1 MARASSKRNLEYLTD
16 LIGDL
21 FAVKPAPPKQLA
33 LPAPPKQLALPAP
46 GPGLPKFAVKPRGG
60 QFWADKNI
68 GAMRQSDLGVKIAK
82 LPDTDTW
89 AVRGEDGRL
98 KLFGNEDEARTYVNR
113 VVSEANPNISP
124 ENAVRR
130 IADDALRLAPD
141 ADGPLSQLKN
151 WFNKTAPKYIKSDFG
166 TPDDPM
172 RALAESGSLHVGLSP
187 DEWSEAAKQ
196 VLKQQ
201 TIGDVIGLNHL
212 YVPKGAF
219 PGAGDDYRANVLLN
233 MPWLEKAPVTDKLY
247 GIANTRI
254 LQDQMGMSHL
264 LDEMKNALDPRS
276 GLPPELLLRP
286 ESLSRMSLPAAAE
299 RVNRI
304 NQFRVKEMERAALG
318 NLDSPAVQTFKEYP
332 ENNPTGLRW
341 VELRAPEMTD
351 DLLSE
356 HDRELLAKAAAEGRE
371 IPAAHMDM
379 VRKARGEAALQD
391 ALKYEG
397 DTMGHCVGGYCDYVM
412 AGHSRIFSLRDAK
425 GEPHVTIETAPT
437 RRSLSRD
444 EANAINR
451 QVFEEIRD
459 NPDLKGLNEDEQEM
473 LFRDRQD
480 ELVRALL
487 AKNPS
492 ADDIVQIKGKQ
503 NRAPKDD
510 YLPFVQDFVKSG
522 QWGNVGDLGNTGLVK
537 LPDGRYITQQQFD
550 AATTADALSTA
561 FPPSVLKDEYYA
573 RILRN
578 PSNWDAE
585 DWEKLAPNFEG
596 YAVGGRVSADRCFSR
611 NPMSVKKTRG
621 GLAVKKKKRG

>member
-16 LIGDL
+16 LVGDL
-21 FAVKPAPPKQLA
+21 FAVKPAPPKPLA

-113 VVSEANPNISP
+113 VVSEANPNRSP

-151 WFNKTAPKYIKSDFG
+151 WFNKAAPKYIKSDFG
-166 TPDDPM
+166 TPEDPM

-196 VLKQQ
+196 VLNQQ
-201 TIGDVIGLNHL
+201 TIGDVIGLNDP
-212 YVPKGAF
+212 YTPKGAF
-219 PGAGDDYRANVLLN
+219 PGAGYDYRANVLLN

-247 GIANTRI
+247 GIADTRT
-254 LQDQMGMSHL
+254 LQEQMGMGHL

-299 RVNRI
+299 RVGRI
-304 NQFRVKEMERAALG
+304 NQFRAKEMERAALS

-332 ENNPTGLRW
+332 ENNPMGLRW
-341 VELRAPEMTD
+341 TELALPRFEGDQLPEGFEVRHLNSGDQNWWAAM
-351 DLLSE
+351 DLRKP
-356 HDRELLAKAAAEGRE
+356 DELGRDIEIDVLDTPEAA
-371 IPAAHMDM
+371 
-379 VRKARGEAALQD
+379 RKAIAAYYGRDPLQA

-397 DTMGHCVGGYCDYVM
+397 DTMGHCVGGYCDDV
-412 AGHSRIFSLRDAK
+412 AEGRSRIFSLRDAK
-425 GEPHVTIETAPT
+425 GEPHVTIETSP
-437 RRSLSRD
+437 SRK
-444 EANAINR
+444 
-451 QVFEEIRD
+451 QYFFRD
-459 NPDLKGLNEDEQEM
+459 VRAAVGDDQADDWLNEGLQLSEM
-473 LFRDRQD
+473 
-480 ELVRALL
+480 VKRAGLREGNL
-487 AKNPS
+487 PE
-492 ADDIVQIKGKQ
+492 DIVQIKGKQ
-503 NRAPKDD
+503 NLAPKDD

-537 LPDGRYITQQQFD
+537 LPDGRYITQQQ
-550 AATTADALSTA
+550 AEEILSGVH
-561 FPPSVLKDEYYA
+561 PSY
-573 RILRN
+573 RISPNEISRIGQGD
-578 PSNWDAE
+578 SWWSE
-585 DWEKLAPNFEG
+585 VAPRFEG
-596 YAVGGRVSADRCFSR
+596 YAVGGRVSADRDFSR
-611 NPMSVKKTRG
+611 NPMSVKKAHG
-621 GLAVKKKKRG
+621 GLAVKRSGGRG

>member
-1 MARASSKRNLEYLTD
+1 VARASSKRNLEYLTD

-21 FAVKPAPPKQLA
+21 FAVKPAPPKPLA

-89 AVRGEDGRL
+89 AVRDEGGKL
-98 KLFGNEDEARTYVNR
+98 KLFGNEDEARAYVNR

-201 TIGDVIGLNHL
+201 TIGDVIGLNDP

-219 PGAGDDYRANVLLN
+219 PGAGYDYRANVLLN

-254 LQDQMGMSHL
+254 LQEQMGMSHL

-332 ENNPTGLRW
+332 ENNPMGLRW
-341 VELRAPEMTD
+341 VELRAPEGTPAYKATDEMSDD
-351 DLLSE
+351 DLL
-356 HDRELLAKAAAEGRE
+356 
-371 IPAAHMDM
+371 
-379 VRKARGEAALQD
+379 AALQAPD
-391 ALKYEG
+391 DPAERALRNALKYEG
-397 DTMGHCVGGYCDYVM
+397 DTMGHCVGGYCDDVM
-412 AGHSRIFSLRDAK
+412 SGRSRIFSLRDAK
-425 GEPHVTIETAPT
+425 GEPHVTIETEPRLAGISGEMLEKLEPGIWDDIVAKGGHYDT
-437 RRSLSRD
+437 HKWLQD
-444 EANAINR
+444 NR
-451 QVFEEIRD
+451 
-459 NPDLKGLNEDEQEM
+459 PDLLERLDARPAE
-473 LFRDRQD
+473 
-480 ELVRALL
+480 
-487 AKNPS
+487 
-492 ADDIVQIKGKQ
+492 DIVQIKGKQ

-522 QWGNVGDLGNTGLVK
+522 QWGNVGDLRNARLVK
-537 LPDGRYITQQQFD
+537 LPDGRYITQQQAD
-550 AATTADALSTA
+550 EGIAAMTGTRIYSNEALQNLTPEEWA
-561 FPPSVLKDEYYA
+561 IEA
-573 RILRN
+573 RH
-578 PSNWDAE
+578 
-585 DWEKLAPNFEG
+585 FEG

-611 NPMSVKKTRG
+611 NPMSVKKAHG
-621 GLAVKKKKRG
+621 GLAVKRSGGRG